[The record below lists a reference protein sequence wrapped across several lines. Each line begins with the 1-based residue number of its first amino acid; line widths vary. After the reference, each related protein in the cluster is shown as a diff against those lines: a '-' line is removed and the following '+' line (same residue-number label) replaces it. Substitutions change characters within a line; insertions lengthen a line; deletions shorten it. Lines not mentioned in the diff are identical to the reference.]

1 MTNAPNFGTEFG
13 RRRPCPR
20 YIGPL
25 LGTTSVAPVGRG
37 DLTPPLPR
45 RTPPPQ
51 VCSNASVGGG
61 LCPAPQGPCSAPIP
75 VGSGTLPAP
84 RRGEPMCPPVNG
96 SPNGTCPGRHIGR
109 PLQNLRRPRKP
120 GRDRAPPAGTPEASA
135 PGRRTQGRASADQIP
150 HSQFTI
156 TLDSPFSIINYPFS
170 IPDPRSSPF
179 LPPLAPPFKVCYTGD
194 IQTIPP
200 CGGRRRPHA

>member
-1 MTNAPNFGTEFG
+1 MPMTNAPNFGTEFG

-51 VCSNASVGGG
+51 VCSNASAGGG

-84 RRGEPMCPPVNG
+84 RRGGPMCPPADG
-96 SPNGTCPGRHIGR
+96 SRDGTCPGRHIGR
-109 PLQNLRRPRKP
+109 PLQNLRRPRAA
-120 GRDRAPPAGTPEASA
+120 GGDRAPPLPEHRKSLHRAAVPKAGPPPTKLPILNS
-135 PGRRTQGRASADQIP
+135 QLLSILNYQLSILY
-150 HSQFTI
+150 SQF
-156 TLDSPFSIINYPFS
+156 L
-170 IPDPRSSPF
+170 IPAP
-179 LPPLAPPFKVCYTGD
+179 LPPPSCAAF
-194 IQTIPP
+194 
-200 CGGRRRPHA
+200 